1 MHRRSLGSGRRL
13 ALVAGVLLVVG
24 SVLPWYQTGGD
35 GSLPTLVYYGFRFG
49 SDLTAGTGILCF
61 LAGLATLALLALP
74 YAMGDRPTPIDRGV
88 SFAILAA
95 VAIVGVI
102 LWVPNVT
109 ADVSGLLPMRSYGF
123 WITVVGAVLLARA
136 AFEIYLSP
144 ERR

>member
-24 SVLPWYQTGGD
+24 SVLPWYQVGGE
-35 GSLPTLVYYGFRFG
+35 GSLPVIVYRAF
-49 SDLTAGTGILCF
+49 DGTGILCF

>member
-24 SVLPWYQTGGD
+24 SVLPWYQTGGNVGELTTQVFTAFN
-35 GSLPTLVYYGFRFG
+35 GSGFM
-49 SDLTAGTGILCF
+49 SF
-61 LAGLATLALLALP
+61 LAGLATLALIALP

-88 SFAILAA
+88 SFAILAV
-95 VAIVGVI
+95 VALVGVA
-102 LWVPNVT
+102 LWVPT
-109 ADVSGLLPMRSYGF
+109 MLEDVSSFLPTRSYGF
-123 WITVVGAVLLARA
+123 WITAVGAVLLARA

>member
-1 MHRRSLGSGRRL
+1 M

-24 SVLPWYQTGGD
+24 SVLPWYQVGGEGGLPVIVYRAFD
-35 GSLPTLVYYGFRFG
+35 GSGFA
-49 SDLTAGTGILCF
+49 SF

-88 SFAILAA
+88 SFAVLAV
-95 VAIVGVI
+95 VAILGVV
-102 LWVPNVT
+102 LWIPNVA
-109 ADVSGLLPMRSYGF
+109 ADVSGLLPTRSYGF
-123 WITVVGAVLLARA
+123 WITVVGAILLARA

>member
-13 ALVAGVLLVVG
+13 ALLAGVLLVVG
-24 SVLPWYQTGGD
+24 SVLPWYQVGGE
-35 GSLPTLVYYGFRFG
+35 GSLPVIVYRAF
-49 SDLTAGTGILCF
+49 DGTGILCF
-61 LAGLATLALLALP
+61 LAGLATLALIALP
-74 YAMGDRPTPIDRGV
+74 YAMGDRPTPIDRGI

-95 VAIVGVI
+95 IAIVGLI

-109 ADVSGLLPMRSYGF
+109 ADVSGLLPLRSYGF

>member
-24 SVLPWYQTGGD
+24 SVLPWYQVGGE
-35 GSLPTLVYYGFRFG
+35 GSLPVIVYRAF
-49 SDLTAGTGILCF
+49 DGTGILCF

-144 ERR
+144 DRR